1 MCSAVLSTIIVHYLH
16 IQCSKGH
23 YDANII
29 KSKPLHQEMFDSNFI
44 IMIIQVANL
53 ILTNR

>member
-1 MCSAVLSTIIVHYLH
+1 MCLAVLSTIIVHYLH